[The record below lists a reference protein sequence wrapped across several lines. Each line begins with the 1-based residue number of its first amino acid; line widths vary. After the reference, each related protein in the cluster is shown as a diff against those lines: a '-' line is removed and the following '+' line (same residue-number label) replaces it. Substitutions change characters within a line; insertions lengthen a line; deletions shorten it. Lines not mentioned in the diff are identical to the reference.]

1 MTIKKV
7 NNTKKNEEIKEDIK
21 EVFAKHFGN
30 AKVAWAMTWSRQENA
45 TAESVMLESTANCP
59 ANAVGA
65 LYRGVL
71 TGDPDT
77 GGLND
82 E

>member
-1 MTIKKV
+1 MSINKVDNTEKSKEIKKDV
-7 NNTKKNEEIKEDIK
+7 K
-21 EVFAKHFGN
+21 EVFAKHFGG
-30 AKVAWAMTWSRQENA
+30 ARVAWSLTWSRKENR
-45 TAESVMLESTANCP
+45 TKGSVMFETTANCP
-59 ANAVGA
+59 ANVVGV

-77 GGLND
+77 GGLKD